1 MSDGSC
7 DPNKKSGM
15 DKKQKTA
22 RKPAPIDLQD
32 AFLLTAIE
40 ANLAVSV
47 YLVNGIHMA
56 GQLLS
61 MDKYSIL
68 LSNRRN
74 AGAPQMILK
83 GAISTISPEQPARR
97 AD

>member
-1 MSDGSC
+1 
-7 DPNKKSGM
+7 M

-22 RKPAPIDLQD
+22 PKAAPIDLQD
-32 AFLLTAIE
+32 AFLLNAIKTDR
-40 ANLAVSV
+40 AVSV

-56 GQLLS
+56 GHLLS
-61 MDKYSIL
+61 MDKYSVL

-83 GAISTISPEQPARR
+83 GAISTISPEQAARR

>member
-1 MSDGSC
+1 
-7 DPNKKSGM
+7 M

-22 RKPAPIDLQD
+22 PKAAPIDLQD

-83 GAISTISPEQPARR
+83 GAISTIGPEQGARR

>member
-1 MSDGSC
+1 
-7 DPNKKSGM
+7 M

-74 AGAPQMILK
+74 AGALD
-83 GAISTISPEQPARR
+83 GR
-97 AD
+97 